1 MPVYSRRG
9 LRQALGVS
17 WLRDTVVGQTSGSWG
32 TQAGSLNI
40 VDSSQADPTASGEQL
55 YQRHWL
61 RLLGSAGVLQDTRVG
76 SFNTGS
82 GAFLSAVTAATT
94 IFSGMPFEVHALL
107 SPAEKDREL
116 NGVVQKLR
124 VQQELPIWGVQ
135 DLHVY
140 SLGPEVLDV
149 LDVRYFSYPL
159 ASRNEAQLTWYKL
172 VSTATGQELRVS
184 PSLEWSQQLVLDAVL
199 AVSLGAGE
207 QATINL
213 PDQDWLLAGAAAR
226 CLWLVEQRS
235 PGQEAAAY
243 RNRRGEVAREFTRL
257 SARFQPK
264 IAKKVQLDEPW

>member
-94 IFSGMPFEVHALL
+94 IFSGMPFEVHGLL

-116 NGVVQKLR
+116 NGVVNKLR
-124 VQQELPIWGVQ
+124 VQQELPLAAVQ

-159 ASRNEAQLTWYKL
+159 ASRNEAQLIWYKL

-213 PDQDWLLAGAAAR
+213 PDQDWLLSGAAAR

-243 RNRRGEVAREFTRL
+243 RNRRGEAAREFTRL

-264 IAKKVQLDEPW
+264 IARKVQLDEPW